1 MTALAAIHVARKQL
15 GLDDDTARD
24 LYQRVTG
31 KRSARDMSEAERQ
44 NVVEELR
51 RQGFSKQVS
60 KGRRK
65 KLEGRFAPKLQALWI
80 AAWNLGIV
88 ENRADEA
95 LVAFVKRQTGID
107 HVRFLRHPE
116 DAAKAIEA
124 LKAWMAREAGVDWS
138 PSKTLPPTMN
148 DERFRVAW
156 AQYRIIVP
164 GATYMGNL
172 DGFWRECGRIV
183 TARWPDADLSQLRP
197 DQWQRVMNTLG
208 ELVRMEKG
216 S

>member
-15 GLDDDTARD
+15 GLDDETARD
-24 LYQRVTG
+24 LYERVTG
-31 KRSARDMSEAERQ
+31 KRSAREMSEAERSR
-44 NVVEELR
+44 VVEEMR
-51 RQGFSKQVS
+51 RQGFSKAPS
-60 KGRRK
+60 NGARR

-95 LVAFVKRQTGID
+95 LIAFVKRQTGVD

-124 LKAWMAREAGVDWS
+124 LKAWMTREAGVDWS
-138 PSKTLPPTMN
+138 PNKTLPPLMN

-156 AQYRIIVP
+156 AQYRVLVP
-164 GATYMGNL
+164 GATAMGNRSE
-172 DGFWRECGRIV
+172 FWRECGRIL
-183 TARWPDADLSQLRP
+183 AAQHADADLSQMKP
-197 DQWQRVMNTLG
+197 EHWQTVMNAFG
-208 ELVRMEKG
+208 ERVRRMKT
-216 S
+216 